1 MAIRTY
7 DEKTGKWLDVDP
19 NFARKTKVLDAM
31 NYYES
36 NSVEGC
42 LEEIGKTLNSG
53 DIAGIQTLKNQVAKL
68 GETTAKLG
76 ETTDDLEDRV
86 AYLEEFGGGG
96 PDDGEDVNAVKI
108 ELESDK
114 NIVCSTDASV
124 DIYYFFTSPNVGFA
138 TAYVSIDF
146 GPNEKHVISLGR
158 NKYTH
163 KKFDKGEHRV
173 DIYVVDSEGFYS
185 NTITVFVTAGGL
197 ELKSKFDDSVDLSL
211 QDYVKIKYTVDT
223 ISKAPI
229 FATLTLDGKQTTVE
243 VLQGENIWEIGYLGS
258 MGVHEATITAVSGD
272 LVSNMLVFNLVLADS
287 KNLYVSSAFKDTQ
300 IAVGK
305 NLQIDYRNSMQG
317 IYKFETEMYIDGV
330 LTDVVASSAGYNFW
344 NVGDQLPIGPHEFRL
359 QSFTP
364 DRKFAS
370 NVIVWNIE
378 VVSEDYVPYQ
388 IVKRSL
394 VCNFDANG
402 KQQDSITRNI
412 WTDTSD
418 NKIKCE
424 LFNFN
429 YNTNGWI
436 DNSLVFNGKTYA
448 KIDLKPFMDNC
459 VDGLTIDI
467 LYKVKNVG
475 DIHGKVL
482 WCRNYMT
489 PYQGVYIDTY
499 KGNMRTNN
507 AKITECQFQDD
518 TWTRM
523 TWVIDREA
531 KMMTQYVNAIITK
544 SIYLSD
550 NEPIQ
555 FDGDIFLGASF
566 DEITLFEE
574 NDNID
579 DNGKPIP
586 HFASCAIKNFRV
598 YDTALTDAEVLQ
610 NHIADIRDRDE
621 QLAKRD
627 LNFGESTIPIMKFE
641 GNMDGMSGDNAKLIT
656 IDYNDPLDPS
666 KRFIKENCQV
676 SWQGTSSL
684 EYPVK
689 NYTIKL
695 KDGGNDWLYAP
706 KDDWIPESRYTIK
719 ANFMDSS
726 QANNVCTARFV
737 NDYFVANNLLYPS
750 QIKNI
755 KTRGSIDGFPIRLV
769 INGIDQGI
777 HMFNIDRYAIN
788 NMGFADEPQLM
799 SYEIGVNS
807 VSGAGAFA
815 NDSWESIR
823 NEFELRHHY
832 AGGEEIVCEQIGA
845 GENKVTVLKAGY
857 HNELQQMVSWVY
869 NTTDEEFRSELDEHF
884 SLNHLIDYYLLVYFF
899 GLVDNLGKNM
909 VLTTWGKDIYGNVI
923 WYPQFYDCD
932 SELGL
937 TNDGQLRYGSGIDM
951 DTGDFNTSN
960 SLLWTKLKRNFNPE
974 IAERYISMRANGY
987 LTYDTIM
994 RYFETNMISKIGEVF
1009 YNLDQRLKYVNEDN
1023 KAWIYMCNGSRL
1035 EHTKRWIKERITYL
1049 DSVFEYGDW
1058 LKSMIVRSNDV
1069 TGNVSLFLKS
1079 YTPMHVEVAFS
1090 DQTLGRV
1097 KKYCDK
1103 DKWYEFKGIIEN
1115 EKDNNITI
1123 RGANNIMY
1131 IDGLEQLNC
1140 SALHATNAE
1149 NLVEISIAGSENI
1162 QILELGNNTML
1173 QKLNCK
1179 NCINL
1184 GINDNNKSINLEK
1197 CINLRHLDLSNTKL
1211 AEVILNPRGGSLE
1224 YFDLSNTLIT
1234 NLSVHGQEFLPEIK
1248 LDNCKDLSTVNI
1260 SECNSLTRLSLPN
1273 SKLSQFTVTDCLKLD
1288 YLDVSYTGYLKSL
1301 ALHGCENLTTLIMA
1315 GMTNSS
1321 FKEVDLRTLK
1331 KIKELDISKC
1341 IFLNNVR
1348 FAEGYTGIKRL
1359 NLRES
1364 AIKTFQFGLEDIPTY
1379 LNLEPFTLEY
1389 IDFYNCTEV
1398 QHIKN
1403 INLYATASMSP
1414 FQNCINLKKIEGT
1427 VDLTGSI
1434 YRAFYNCKLL
1444 ESWPTLKLNRV
1455 TSISEAFVNCSKM
1468 TFDQMRTILNSLTK
1482 CTDFYRGFASCS
1494 NVSCTE
1500 YPADLF
1506 KNNASMT
1513 SLYYTFLGTKMSGQ
1527 LKEGIFDPLINLETI
1542 RQPFPSISG
1551 YIPDNLFANN
1561 TKLQTCA
1568 ELFIGMT
1575 GLNLGPQGPLFPN
1588 CPNLQHIYSL
1598 FSGCTNA
1605 VIELSDDSFA
1615 NNNNL
1620 YNLDHCFANCKNLL
1634 GELPANLL
1642 KNKSKLNTAYNCFDG
1657 CTGLT
1662 GEIPDNF
1669 FEGCTALSNINY
1681 FFRGCTGLTGPIK
1694 TNLWTNSDSK
1704 KSCNNIVYANGLFS
1718 GCTGLGGDPSNLQE
1732 IPLDFFS
1739 KKYRLAEISEMF
1751 NNCSNLSFTLSPK
1764 WFKDLRQ
1771 LTKMNYLFS
1780 NCQGLSGVI
1789 PEKLF
1794 VTLDAE
1800 GNEMAST
1807 LLEAAGMF
1815 RYCRQLS
1822 GRIPEDL
1829 FQKFLNVRKLNEFFR
1844 DCYHLEGGIPA
1855 GLFSQCYNVTSMDYM
1870 FDDACKIGRYD
1881 EEFTEEDP
1889 WALPPDLFKSCVNL
1903 LSTSHMFYMWDG
1915 HGTSLKGQLPPDL
1928 FKNCTKL
1935 QNTEG
1940 MFEACSLLTGGLP
1953 NEMFRTNKALTNVSN
1968 MFWGCGGLNGE
1979 LGATLFSDT
1988 YNPKITTF
1996 YQTFSGCSNLT
2007 GTAPAL
2013 WTMFP
2018 NATMGMCF
2026 KGCTKLSN
2034 YDAIPNTWK

>member
-7 DEKTGKWLDVDP
+7 DDKNGKFQWIDVDP
-19 NFARKTKVLDAM
+19 KFAKRTKILDIM
-31 NYYES
+31 NYYKS
-36 NSVEGC
+36 DNVEGA
-42 LEEIGKTLNSG
+42 LEEIGEILNSG
-53 DIAGIQTLKNQVAKL
+53 DIAGIQLLKNQIVAL
-68 GETTAKLG
+68 GDR
-76 ETTDDLEDRV
+76 TDDLEDRV

-96 PDDGEDVNAVKI
+96 TGSGEVEGAKV
-108 ELESDK
+108 ELESESSV
-114 NIVCSTDASV
+114 ICSTDATV
-124 DIYYFFTSPNVGFA
+124 DMYYFYTSPNTGFA
-138 TAYVSIDF
+138 TAYVSIDY
-146 GPNEKHVISLGR
+146 GPTEKFVISLGR

-163 KKFDKGEHRV
+163 KNFPKGEHRV
-173 DIYVVDSEGFYS
+173 DIYVVDSEGFFS
-185 NTITVFVTAGGL
+185 NTVTIRITAGGL
-197 ELKSKFDDSVDLSL
+197 ELKSKFDDSVDLTL

-223 ISKAPI
+223 ISQAPV
-229 FATLTLDGKQTTVE
+229 FVTLTLDGKQTVVE
-243 VLQGENIWEIGYLGS
+243 ALQGENIWDIGYLGS
-258 MGVHEATITAVSGD
+258 MGVHEATISAVSGN
-272 LVSNMLVFNLVLADS
+272 LTSNVLIFNLVLADS
-287 KNLYVSSAFKDTQ
+287 KNLYVSTTYKLTQ

-317 IYKFETEMYIDGV
+317 IYKFLTEMYIDGV
-330 LTDVVASSAGYNFW
+330 LTDTVSSGAGYNFW
-344 NVGDQLPIGPHEFRL
+344 NLGDQLSIGPHEFRL

-370 NVIVWNIE
+370 NVLIWNIE
-378 VVSEDYVPYQ
+378 VVAEDYVPYQ

-394 VCNFDANG
+394 LCNFDANG
-402 KQQDSITRNI
+402 KQQDSTTRNI
-412 WTDTSD
+412 WTDNSG
-418 NKIKCE
+418 NNVKCE

-436 DNSLVFNGKTYA
+436 DNALVFNGRTYA
-448 KIDLKPFMDNC
+448 KIDLRPFELNC

-467 LYKVKNVG
+467 LFKVKNVG

-499 KGNMRTNN
+499 KGNMRSNN
-507 AKITECQFQDD
+507 AKIVECQFQDD

-523 TWVIDREA
+523 TWVIDREN
-531 KMMTQYVNAIITK
+531 KTMIQYVNAIITK
-544 SIYLSD
+544 VIYIAD
-550 NEPIQ
+550 KEPYQ
-555 FDGDIFLGASF
+555 FAGDIYLGASF
-566 DEITLFEE
+566 DETTIFEE
-574 NDNID
+574 NDNLD
-579 DNGKPIP
+579 ENGNPIP
-586 HFASCAIKNFRV
+586 HFASCEIKNFRV

-641 GNMDGMSGDNAKLIT
+641 GNMEGMSGDIAKLIT

-737 NDYFVANNLLYPS
+737 NDYFVKNNLLYPS
-750 QIKNI
+750 QVKNI

-788 NMGFADEPQLM
+788 NMGFQDEPQIM
-799 SYEIGVNS
+799 SYEVGVNS

-823 NEFELRHHY
+823 NEFELRYHY
-832 AGGEEIVCEQIGA
+832 AGDENIVCEQIGA

-857 HNELQQMVSWVY
+857 HNELQQMVSWVC
-869 NTTDEEFRSELDEHF
+869 NTTDEEFMSELDEHF

-909 VLTTWGKDIYGNVI
+909 VMTTWGKDINGNVI
-923 WYPQFYDCD
+923 WYPMFYDCD

-960 SLLWTKLKRNFNPE
+960 SRLWTKLKRNFNPQ
-974 IAERYISMRANGY
+974 ITERYISMRSNGHI
-987 LTYDTIM
+987 TYDNIM
-994 RYFETNMISKIGEVF
+994 KYFESDMISKIGEVF
-1009 YNLDQRLKYVNEDN
+1009 YNLDQRLKYANEDN
-1023 KAWIYMCNGSRL
+1023 KTWIYMCNGSRL

-1049 DSVFEYGDW
+1049 DSIFGYGDW
-1058 LKSMIVRSNDV
+1058 LKSMIVRSNDIV
-1069 TGNVSLFLKS
+1069 GQVSLFLKS
-1079 YTPMHVEVAFS
+1079 YTPMHVEVSFS
-1090 DQTLGRV
+1090 DQATGRV

-1103 DKWYEFKGIIEN
+1103 DKWYEFKGVIEN
-1115 EKDNNITI
+1115 EKDNNIEI

-1131 IDGLEQLNC
+1131 VDGLEQLNC
-1140 SALHATNAE
+1140 SALHVGNAE
-1149 NLVEISIAGSENI
+1149 NLVEISIPKSKNI

-1179 NCINL
+1179 DCVNL
-1184 GINDNNKSINLEK
+1184 GINDNNKSINLEG
-1197 CINLRHLDLSNTKL
+1197 CINLKHLDISNTKI
-1211 AEVILNPRGGSLE
+1211 AEVVLNSKGGSLE

-1273 SKLSQFTVTDCLKLD
+1273 SKLAEFLITDCLKLD
-1288 YLDVSYTGYLKSL
+1288 YLDISYTGYLRSL
-1301 ALHGCENLTTLIMA
+1301 ALHGCENLTTLKMA
-1315 GMTNSS
+1315 GMTNSA

-1331 KIKELDISKC
+1331 KIQELDISKC
-1341 IFLNNVR
+1341 VFLNNVR

-1364 AIKTFQFGLEDIPTY
+1364 AIKTFQFGLEEIPNY
-1379 LNLEPFTLEY
+1379 LNLKPFTLEY
-1389 IDFYNCTEV
+1389 IDFYNCTSVE
-1398 QHIKN
+1398 HIKD
-1403 INLYATASMSP
+1403 INLYATSNMSP
-1414 FQNCINLKKIEGT
+1414 FQNCKNLKRIDGT
-1427 VDLTGSI
+1427 IDLYGSI
-1434 YRAFYNCKLL
+1434 SRAFYNCQQLAT
-1444 ESWPTLKLNRV
+1444 WPTLKLDRV
-1455 TSISEAFVNCSKM
+1455 TGASEAFEKCLKM
-1468 TFDQMRTILNSLTK
+1468 NFSQMRKILNALTS
-1482 CTDFYRGFASCS
+1482 CTDFYRTFYGCSGVSCS
-1494 NVSCTE
+1494 E

-1506 KNNASMT
+1506 KNNAKMT
-1513 SLYYTFLGTKMSGQ
+1513 SLYYTFLETKMSGQ
-1527 LKEGIFDPLINLETI
+1527 LKEGIFDPLVKISTI
-1542 RQPFPSISG
+1542 RRPFPSISG
-1551 YIPDNLFANN
+1551 YVPNGLFAKN
-1561 TKLQTCA
+1561 TALTTCA
-1568 ELFIGMT
+1568 ELFMNMT
-1575 GLNLGPQGPLFPN
+1575 GLNLGPQEPLFPN
-1588 CPNLQHIYSL
+1588 SRSLSAIYSL

-1605 VIELSDDSFA
+1605 VIELTDESFA
-1615 NNNNL
+1615 NNNALTNM
-1620 YNLDHCFANCKNLL
+1620 DHTFQNCKNLL
-1634 GELPANLL
+1634 GELPPNLL
-1642 KNKSKLNTAYNCFDG
+1642 KGKSKLNTAYNCFDG
-1657 CTGLT
+1657 CTGLI

-1681 FFRGCTGLTGPIK
+1681 FFKNCSGLTGPIK
-1694 TNLWTNSDSK
+1694 TNLWTNAEPK
-1704 KSCNNIVYANGLFS
+1704 KSCSNIVYANGLFE

-1732 IPLDFFS
+1732 IPYDFFD
-1739 KKYRLAEISEMF
+1739 KKYRLAEMSYMF
-1751 NNCSNLSFTLSPK
+1751 KNCSNLGFTLTSR
-1764 WFKDLRQ
+1764 WFRDLRQ
-1771 LTKMNYLFS
+1771 LTKMSYLFQ
-1780 NCQGLSGVI
+1780 NCQGLSGSI

-1800 GNEMAST
+1800 GNEMSST

-1815 RYCRQLS
+1815 MSCRQLS
-1822 GRIPEDL
+1822 GKIPADL
-1829 FQKFLNVRKLNEFFR
+1829 FQRFLNVRMLDDFF
-1844 DCYHLEGGIPA
+1844 DTCYHIEGGIPS
-1855 GLFSQCYNVTSMDYM
+1855 GLFSQCYNVVSMTNM
-1870 FDDACKIGRYD
+1870 FSNACKIGEY
-1881 EEFTEEDP
+1881 EEDLSEEYP
-1889 WALPPDLFKSCVNL
+1889 WALPPDLFDSCVSL
-1903 LSTSHMFYMWDG
+1903 QSTAYMFEMWDG
-1915 HGTSLKGQLPPDL
+1915 HGNSLQGEIPPEL

-1935 QNTEG
+1935 QSTNG
-1940 MFEACSLLTGGLP
+1940 MFIACTLLKGGLP
-1953 NEMFRTNKALTNVSN
+1953 NEMFRTNRALTDVSN
-1968 MFWGCGGLNGE
+1968 MFWACSGLDGE
-1979 LGATLFSDT
+1979 LGATLFT
-1988 YNPKITTF
+1988 NTNNPNITTF
-1996 YQTFSGCSNLT
+1996 YQTFRGCSKLK

-2018 NATMGMCF
+2018 KATMGMCF
-2026 KGCTKLSN
+2026 NGCTELSN
-2034 YDAIPNTWK
+2034 YASIPDQWK

>member
-7 DEKTGKWLDVDP
+7 DDKNGKFQWIDVDP
-19 NFARKTKVLDAM
+19 KFAKRTKVLDIM
-31 NYYES
+31 NYYKS
-36 NSVEGC
+36 DNVEGV
-42 LEEIGKTLNSG
+42 LEEIGEILNSG
-53 DIAGIQTLKNQVAKL
+53 DIAGIQTLKNQIVAL
-68 GETTAKLG
+68 GDR
-76 ETTDDLEDRV
+76 TDDLEDRV

-96 PDDGEDVNAVKI
+96 TGPGEVEGAKV
-108 ELESDK
+108 ELESESSV
-114 NIVCSTDASV
+114 ICSTDATV
-124 DIYYFFTSPNVGFA
+124 DMYYFYTSPNTGFA
-138 TAYVSIDF
+138 TAYVSIDY
-146 GPNEKHVISLGR
+146 GPAQKFVISLGR

-163 KKFDKGEHRV
+163 KNFPKGEHRV
-173 DIYVVDSEGFYS
+173 DIYVVDSEGFFS
-185 NTITVFVTAGGL
+185 NTVTVRITAGGL
-197 ELKSKFDDSVDLSL
+197 ELKSKFDDSVDLTL

-223 ISKAPI
+223 ISQAPV
-229 FATLTLDGKQTTVE
+229 FVTLTLDGKQTVVE
-243 VLQGENIWEIGYLGS
+243 ALQGENIWDIGYLGS
-258 MGVHEATITAVSGD
+258 MGVHEATISAVSGN
-272 LVSNMLVFNLVLADS
+272 LTSNVLIFNLVLADS
-287 KNLYVSSAFKDTQ
+287 KNLYVSTTYKLTQ

-317 IYKFETEMYIDGV
+317 IYKFTTEMYIDGV
-330 LTDVVASSAGYNFW
+330 LTDTVASSAGYNFW
-344 NVGDQLPIGPHEFRL
+344 NLGDQLSIGPHEFRL

-370 NVIVWNIE
+370 NVLIWNIE
-378 VVSEDYVPYQ
+378 VVAEDYVPYQ

-394 VCNFDANG
+394 LCNFDANG
-402 KQQDSITRNI
+402 KQQDSTTRNI
-412 WTDTSD
+412 WTDNSG
-418 NKIKCE
+418 NNVKCE

-436 DNSLVFNGKTYA
+436 DNALVFNGRTYA
-448 KIDLKPFMDNC
+448 KIDLRPFELNC

-467 LYKVKNVG
+467 LFKVKNVG

-499 KGNMRTNN
+499 KGNMRSNN
-507 AKITECQFQDD
+507 AKIVECQFQDD

-523 TWVIDREA
+523 TWVIDREN
-531 KMMTQYVNAIITK
+531 KTMIQYVNAIITK
-544 SIYLSD
+544 VIYIAD
-550 NEPIQ
+550 KEPYQ
-555 FDGDIFLGASF
+555 FAGDVYLGASF
-566 DEITLFEE
+566 DETTIFEE
-574 NDNID
+574 SDNLD
-579 DNGKPIP
+579 ENGKPIP
-586 HFASCAIKNFRV
+586 HFASCEIKNFRV

-641 GNMDGMSGDNAKLIT
+641 GNMEGMSGDIAKLIT

-737 NDYFVANNLLYPS
+737 NDYFVKNNLLYPS
-750 QIKNI
+750 QVKNI

-788 NMGFADEPQLM
+788 NMGFQDEPQIM
-799 SYEIGVNS
+799 SYEVGVNS

-823 NEFELRHHY
+823 NEFELRYHY
-832 AGGEEIVCEQIGA
+832 AGDENIVCEQIGA
-845 GENKVTVLKAGY
+845 GDNKVTVLKAGY
-857 HNELQQMVSWVY
+857 HNELQQLVSWVC
-869 NTTDEEFRSELDEHF
+869 NSTDEEFLSELDEHF

-909 VLTTWGKDIYGNVI
+909 VMTTWGKDINGNVI
-923 WYPQFYDCD
+923 WYPMFYDCD

-960 SLLWTKLKRNFNPE
+960 SRLWTKLKRNFNQQ
-974 IAERYISMRANGY
+974 ITERYISMRSNGHI
-987 LTYDTIM
+987 TYDNIM
-994 RYFETNMISKIGEVF
+994 KYFESDMISKIGEVF
-1009 YNLDQRLKYVNEDN
+1009 YNLDQRLKYANEDN
-1023 KAWIYMCNGSRL
+1023 RTWIYMCNGSRL

-1049 DSVFEYGDW
+1049 DSVFGYGNW

-1069 TGNVSLFLKS
+1069 VGQVSLFLKS
-1079 YTPMHVEVAFS
+1079 YTPMHVEVSFS
-1090 DQTLGRV
+1090 DQATGIV

-1103 DKWYEFKGIIEN
+1103 DKWYEFKGVIEN
-1115 EKDNNITI
+1115 EKDNNIEI

-1131 IDGLEQLNC
+1131 VDGLEQLNC
-1140 SALHATNAE
+1140 SALHVGNAE
-1149 NLVEISIAGSENI
+1149 NLVEINIPKSKNI

-1179 NCINL
+1179 DCVNL
-1184 GINDNNKSINLEK
+1184 GINDNNKSINLEG
-1197 CINLRHLDLSNTKL
+1197 CINLKHLDVSNTKI
-1211 AEVILNPRGGSLE
+1211 AEVVLNSKGGSLE

-1273 SKLSQFTVTDCLKLD
+1273 SKLSEFLITDCLKLD
-1288 YLDVSYTGYLKSL
+1288 YLDISYTGYLKSL
-1301 ALHGCENLTTLIMA
+1301 ALHGCENLTTLKMA
-1315 GMTNSS
+1315 GMTNGA

-1331 KIKELDISKC
+1331 KIQELDISKC

-1364 AIKTFQFGLEDIPTY
+1364 AIKTFQFGLEEIPSY
-1379 LNLEPFTLEY
+1379 LNLKPFKLEY
-1389 IDFYNCTEV
+1389 IDFYNCTSVE
-1398 QHIKN
+1398 HIKD
-1403 INLYATASMSP
+1403 INLYATGDMSP
-1414 FQNCINLKKIEGT
+1414 FQNCKNLKRIDGT
-1427 VDLTGSI
+1427 IDLKGSI
-1434 YRAFYNCKLL
+1434 YRAFYNCQQLAT
-1444 ESWPTLKLNRV
+1444 WPTLKLSRV
-1455 TSISEAFVNCSKM
+1455 TSASEAFVSCVKM
-1468 TFDQMRTILNSLTK
+1468 NFSQMRKILNALTG
-1482 CTDFYRGFASCS
+1482 CSDFYRTFDGCSGVSCS
-1494 NVSCTE
+1494 E

-1506 KNNASMT
+1506 KNNTKMT

-1527 LKEGIFDPLINLETI
+1527 LKEGIFDPLTSIVTI
-1542 RQPFPSISG
+1542 RRPFPSISG
-1551 YIPDNLFANN
+1551 YVPNGLFAKN
-1561 TKLQTCA
+1561 TALSTCA
-1568 ELFIGMT
+1568 ELFMNMT
-1575 GLNLGPQGPLFPN
+1575 GLNLGPQEPLFPN
-1588 CPNLQHIYSL
+1588 SRSLSAIYSL

-1605 VIELSDDSFA
+1605 VIELTDESFA

-1620 YNLDHCFANCKNLL
+1620 TNMDHTFQNCKNLL
-1634 GELPANLL
+1634 GELPPNLL
-1642 KNKSKLNTAYNCFDG
+1642 KGKSKLNTAYNCFDG
-1657 CTGLT
+1657 CTGLI

-1681 FFRGCTGLTGPIK
+1681 FFKNCSGLTGPIK
-1694 TNLWTNSDSK
+1694 TNLWTNAVAN
-1704 KSCNNIVYANGLFS
+1704 KSCNNIVYANGLFE

-1732 IPLDFFS
+1732 IPYDFFD
-1739 KKYRLAEISEMF
+1739 KKYRLAEMSYMF
-1751 NNCSNLSFTLSPK
+1751 KNCKNLSFTLTSR
-1764 WFKDLRQ
+1764 WFRDLRQ
-1771 LTKMNYLFS
+1771 LTKMSYLFQ
-1780 NCQGLSGVI
+1780 NCQGLSGTI

-1800 GNEMAST
+1800 GKEMSST
-1807 LLEAAGMF
+1807 LLEGAGMF
-1815 RYCRQLS
+1815 MSCRQLS
-1822 GRIPEDL
+1822 GKIPADL
-1829 FQKFLNVRKLNEFFR
+1829 FQKFLNVRILDQFFET
-1844 DCYHLEGGIPA
+1844 CYHIEGGIPA
-1855 GLFSQCYNVTSMDYM
+1855 GLFSQCYNVVSMKRM
-1870 FDDACKIGRYD
+1870 FNNACKIGEY
-1881 EEFTEEDP
+1881 EEDLSTEYP
-1889 WALPPDLFKSCVNL
+1889 WALPPDLFDSCVNL
-1903 LSTSHMFYMWDG
+1903 QNTTYMFEMWDG
-1915 HGTSLKGQLPPDL
+1915 HGTSLRGELPPEL

-1935 QNTEG
+1935 QVTDG
-1940 MFEACSLLTGGLP
+1940 MFVACGLLKGGLP
-1953 NEMFRTNKALTNVSN
+1953 NEMFRTNRALTNVSN
-1968 MFWGCGGLNGE
+1968 MFWACGGLDGE
-1979 LGATLFSDT
+1979 LGATLFT
-1988 YNPKITTF
+1988 NTNNPNITTF
-1996 YQTFSGCSNLT
+1996 YQTFSGCSKLT

-2018 NATMGMCF
+2018 KATMGMCF

-2034 YDAIPNTWK
+2034 YASIPDQWK

>member
-7 DEKTGKWLDVDP
+7 DDKNGKYQWIDVDP
-19 NFARKTKVLDAM
+19 KFARRTKVLDVM
-31 NYYES
+31 NYYKS
-36 NSVEGC
+36 DNVEGV
-42 LEEIGKTLNSG
+42 LEEIGETLNSG
-53 DIAGIQTLKNQVAKL
+53 DIAGIQTLKNQIVTL
-68 GETTAKLG
+68 GNR
-76 ETTDDLEDRV
+76 TDDLEDRV

-96 PDDGEDVNAVKI
+96 NGPGSDVETVKI
-108 ELESDK
+108 ELESEK
-114 NIVCSTDASV
+114 NVVCSTDATV
-124 DIYYFFTSPNVGFA
+124 DIYYFYTSINTGFA

-146 GPNEKHVISLGR
+146 GPTEKHVISLGR
-158 NKYTH
+158 NKYT
-163 KKFDKGEHRV
+163 KKNFEKGEHRV
-173 DIYVVDSEGFYS
+173 DIYVVDSEGFFS
-185 NTITVFVTAGGL
+185 NTITIYITAGGL
-197 ELKSKFDDSVDLSL
+197 ELKSKFDDSVDLGL
-211 QDYVKIKYTVDT
+211 QDYIKIKYTVDT
-223 ISKAPI
+223 ISNAPI
-229 FATLTLDGKQTTVE
+229 FVTLTLDGKKTTVE
-243 VLQGENIWEIGYLGS
+243 ALQGENIWDIGYLTS

-287 KNLYVSSAFKDTQ
+287 KNLYVSSTYKDTQ

-305 NLQIDYRNSMQG
+305 NLQINYRNSMQG

-330 LTDVVASSAGYNFW
+330 LTDVVASSAGHNFW
-344 NVGDQLPIGPHEFRL
+344 NVGDQLSIGMHEFKL

-364 DRKFAS
+364 DRKFSS
-370 NVIVWNIE
+370 NILTWTIE
-378 VVSEDYVPYQ
+378 VVAEDYVPYQ

-402 KQQDSITRNI
+402 KQQDSVTRNI

-429 YNTNGWI
+429 YNTNGWME
-436 DNSLVFNGKTYA
+436 NALVFNGKTYA
-448 KIDLKPFMDNC
+448 KIDLAPFADNC

-475 DIHGKVL
+475 DVHGKVL

-531 KMMTQYVNAIITK
+531 KMMTQYVNAVITK
-544 SIYLSD
+544 AIYLSD
-550 NEPIQ
+550 NEPFS
-555 FDGDIFLGASF
+555 FDGQIYLGASF
-566 DEITLFEE
+566 DERTINEE

-579 DNGKPIP
+579 DNGQPIP

-641 GNMDGMSGDNAKLIT
+641 GNMEGMSGENAKLIT

-750 QIKNI
+750 QIKNT

-788 NMGFADEPQLM
+788 NMGFADEPQIM

-815 NDSWESIR
+815 NDSWDSIR

-832 AGGEEIVCEQIGA
+832 AGGEDIVCEQIGA
-845 GENKVTVLKAGY
+845 GESKVTVLKGGY
-857 HNELQQMVSWVY
+857 HNELQQLVTWVY
-869 NTTDEEFRSELDEHF
+869 NATDEEFISELDEHF
-884 SLNHLIDYYLLVYFF
+884 SVNHLIDYYLLVYFF

-909 VLTTWGKDIYGNVI
+909 VLTTWGKNVEGNVI
-923 WYPQFYDCD
+923 WYPMFYDCD

-960 SLLWTKLKRNFNPE
+960 SRLWTKLKRCFNPQ
-974 IAERYISMRANGY
+974 ITERYISMRANGY
-987 LTYDTIM
+987 LTYDNIM
-994 RYFETNMISKIGEVF
+994 KYFETNMISKIGEVF
-1009 YNLDQRLKYVNEDN
+1009 YNLDQKLKYVNENN

-1035 EHTKRWIKERITYL
+1035 EHTKRWIKERITYM
-1049 DSVFEYGDW
+1049 DSVFEYGSW
-1058 LKSMIVRSNDV
+1058 MNSMIVRSNDV
-1069 TGNVSLFLKS
+1069 TGQVSLFLKS
-1079 YTPMHVEVAFS
+1079 YTPMHVEVSFS
-1090 DQTLGRV
+1090 DQALGRV
-1097 KKYCDK
+1097 KQYCDK
-1103 DKWYEFKGIIEN
+1103 DKWYEFKGIVEN
-1115 EKDNNITI
+1115 EKDNNIQI
-1123 RGANNIMY
+1123 RGAGNIMY

-1140 SALHATNAE
+1140 SALHVSNAE
-1149 NLVEISIAGSENI
+1149 NLVEINIPNSKNI
-1162 QILELGNNTML
+1162 QILELGSNTML

-1179 NCINL
+1179 NCVNL
-1184 GINDNNKSINLEK
+1184 GINDNNKSISLEG
-1197 CINLRHLDLSNTKL
+1197 CINLRHLDLSNTQL
-1211 AEVILNPRGGSLE
+1211 AEVILNPSGGSLE

-1273 SKLSQFTVTDCLKLD
+1273 SKLSQFIVTDCLKLD
-1288 YLDVSYTGYLKSL
+1288 YLDISYTGYLKSL
-1301 ALHGCENLTTLIMA
+1301 ALHGCENLTTLHMA
-1315 GMTNSS
+1315 GMTNEA
-1321 FKEVDLRTLK
+1321 FKELDLRTLK
-1331 KIKELDISKC
+1331 KIEALDIEKC
-1341 IFLNNVR
+1341 LFLNNVR

-1359 NLRES
+1359 HLRES
-1364 AIKTFQFGLEDIPTY
+1364 GIKTFQFGLEEIPSY
-1379 LNLEPFTLEY
+1379 LNLKPFTLEY
-1389 IDFYNCTEV
+1389 IDFYNCTSVE
-1398 QHIKN
+1398 HIKD
-1403 INLYATASMSP
+1403 INLYATGSMSP
-1414 FQNCINLKKIEGT
+1414 FQNCINLKRIDGT
-1427 VDLTGSI
+1427 VDLTGTIS
-1434 YRAFYNCKLL
+1434 RAFYNCKNLAT
-1444 ESWPTLKLNRV
+1444 WPTLKLNRV
-1455 TSISEAFVNCSKM
+1455 TSISEAFEGCVKM
-1468 TFDQMRTILNSLTK
+1468 TFAQMRTILNSLTT
-1482 CTDFYRGFASCS
+1482 CTEFYRGFSGCTGI
-1494 NVSCTE
+1494 SCTE

-1506 KNNASMT
+1506 KNNTKMT
-1513 SLYYTFLGTKMSGQ
+1513 SLYWTFTGTKMSGQ
-1527 LKEGIFDPLINLETI
+1527 LKSGIFDPLVNLVTI
-1542 RQPFPSISG
+1542 RKPFPSISG
-1551 YIPDNLFANN
+1551 YVPDDLFIKN
-1561 TKLQTCA
+1561 TKLTTCA
-1568 ELFIGMT
+1568 ELFSDMT
-1575 GLNLGPQGPLFPN
+1575 GLSLGPQKPLFPN
-1588 CPNLQHIYSL
+1588 CPNLSAIYSL

-1605 VIELSDDSFA
+1605 VFELTDNFFA
-1615 NNNNL
+1615 NNPNL
-1620 YNLDHCFANCKNLL
+1620 TNMDGTFKNCKNLL
-1634 GELPANLL
+1634 GSLPTNLL

-1657 CTGLT
+1657 CSGLT
-1662 GEIPDNF
+1662 GEIPDEF
-1669 FEGCTALSNINY
+1669 FKGCSSLANINY
-1681 FFRGCTGLTGPIK
+1681 FFNLCTGLTGPIK
-1694 TNLWTNSDSK
+1694 TNIWKDCHNL
-1704 KSCNNIVYANGLFS
+1704 VYANALFY

-1732 IPLDFFS
+1732 IPEDFFD
-1739 KKYRLAEISEMF
+1739 KKYRLAEINGMF
-1751 NNCSNLSFTLSPK
+1751 RNCSSLSFTLTSR
-1764 WFKDLRQ
+1764 WFRDLRQ
-1771 LTKMNYLFS
+1771 LTKMNNLFR
-1780 NCQGLSGVI
+1780 NCQGLSGTI
-1789 PEKLF
+1789 PEGLF
-1794 VTLDAE
+1794 KTYDAE

-1807 LLEAAGMF
+1807 LLEAQGMF
-1815 RYCRQLS
+1815 AQCRQLS
-1822 GRIPEDL
+1822 GKIPWDL
-1829 FQKFLNVRKLNEFFR
+1829 FQKFLNIRKLDEFFMQ
-1844 DCYHLEGGIPA
+1844 CYHLEGGLDER
-1855 GLFSQCYNVTSMDYM
+1855 LFNQCYNVVSMNNM
-1870 FDDACKIGRYD
+1870 FDNACKIGEYT
-1881 EEFTEEDP
+1881 ESITEEYP
-1889 WALPPDLFKSCVNL
+1889 WALPPTLFNSCVNL
-1903 LSTSHMFYMWDG
+1903 QSAVEMFEMWDG
-1915 HGTSLKGQLPPDL
+1915 HGTSLQGQLPPDL
-1928 FKNCTKL
+1928 FKNCVNL
-1935 QNTEG
+1935 QNIEG
-1940 MFEACSLLTGGLP
+1940 MFVACTLLKGGLP
-1953 NEMFRTNKALTNVSN
+1953 NEMFRTNKKLTNVRDL
-1968 MFWGCGGLNGE
+1968 FWACSGLNGE
-1979 LGATLFSDT
+1979 LGATLFSNS
-1988 YNPKITTF
+1988 YNPNITTF

-2013 WTMFP
+2013 WTMYP
-2018 NATMGMCF
+2018 KATGTMCF
-2026 KGCTKLSN
+2026 RGCSKLSN
-2034 YDAIPNTWK
+2034 YASVPEQWK

>member
-7 DEKTGKWLDVDP
+7 DDKNGKFQWIDVDP
-19 NFARKTKVLDAM
+19 KFAKRTKVLDIM
-31 NYYES
+31 NYYKS
-36 NSVEGC
+36 DNVEGV
-42 LEEIGKTLNSG
+42 LEEIGETLNSG
-53 DIAGIQTLKNQVAKL
+53 DIAGIQTLKNQVVKL
-68 GETTAKLG
+68 GER
-76 ETTDDLEDRV
+76 TDDLESRV

-96 PDDGEDVNAVKI
+96 TGPGTDVEAAKV

-114 NIVCSTDASV
+114 QVVCSTDATV
-124 DIYYFFTSPNVGFA
+124 DIYYFFTSPNTGFA
-138 TAYVSIDF
+138 TAYISIDY
-146 GPNEKHVISLGR
+146 GPSEKHVISLGR
-158 NKYTH
+158 SKYTH
-163 KKFDKGEHRV
+163 KNFSKGEHRV

-185 NTITVFVTAGGL
+185 NTITVYITAGGL
-197 ELKSKFDDSVDLSL
+197 ELKSKFDDSNDLTL

-223 ISKAPI
+223 ISNAPV
-229 FATLTLDGKQTTVE
+229 FVTLTLDGKQTVVE
-243 VLQGENIWEIGYLGS
+243 ALKGENIWDIGYLSS

-287 KNLYVSSAFKDTQ
+287 KNLYVSTTYKLTQ

-330 LTDVVASSAGYNFW
+330 LTDTVASSAGYNFW
-344 NVGDQLPIGPHEFRL
+344 NLGDQLSIGPHEFRL

-370 NVIVWNIE
+370 NVLIWNIE
-378 VVSEDYVPYQ
+378 VVAEDYVPYQ

-394 VCNFDANG
+394 LCNFDAVG
-402 KQQDSITRNI
+402 KQQDSTTRNI
-412 WTDTSD
+412 WADTSG
-418 NKIKCE
+418 NKVKCE

-448 KIDLKPFMDNC
+448 KIDLRPFELNC

-507 AKITECQFQDD
+507 AKIVECQFQDD

-523 TWVIDREA
+523 TWVVDREA
-531 KMMTQYVNAIITK
+531 GTMTQYVNAIITK
-544 SIYLSD
+544 VIYLSE
-550 NEPIQ
+550 NEPFQ
-555 FDGDIFLGASF
+555 FAGDIYLGASF
-566 DEITLFEE
+566 DEITIYEE
-574 NDNID
+574 SDNID
-579 DNGKPIP
+579 DNGNPIP
-586 HFASCAIKNFRV
+586 HFASCDIKNFRV

-641 GNMDGMSGDNAKLIT
+641 GNMEGMSGDIAKLIT

-737 NDYFVANNLLYPS
+737 NDYFVKNNLLYPS
-750 QIKNI
+750 QIKND

-788 NMGFADEPQLM
+788 NLGFADEPQIM

-823 NEFELRHHY
+823 NEFELRYHY
-832 AGGEEIVCEQIGA
+832 AGDESIVCEQIGA
-845 GENKVTVLKAGY
+845 GENKVTVLKSGY
-857 HNELQQMVSWVY
+857 HNELQQMISWVC
-869 NTTDEEFRSELDEHF
+869 NSTDEEFLSELDEHF
-884 SLNHLIDYYLLVYFF
+884 SVNHLIDYYLLVYFF

-909 VLTTWGKDIYGNVI
+909 VMTTWGKDINGNVI
-923 WYPQFYDCD
+923 WYPMFYDCD

-951 DTGDFNTSN
+951 ETGDFNTSN
-960 SLLWTKLKRNFNPE
+960 SRLWTKLKRNFNSQ
-974 IAERYISMRANGY
+974 ITERYISMRSNGH
-987 LTYDTIM
+987 LTYDNM
-994 RYFETNMISKIGEVF
+994 MKYFESGMISTIGEVF
-1009 YNLDQRLKYVNEDN
+1009 YNLDQRLKYANEDN

-1049 DSVFEYGDW
+1049 DSVFEYGNW
-1058 LKSMIVRSNDV
+1058 MKSMIVRSNDI
-1069 TGNVSLFLKS
+1069 TGQVSLFLKS
-1079 YTPMHVEVAFS
+1079 YTPMHVTVAFS
-1090 DQTLGRV
+1090 DQATGKIKR
-1097 KKYCDK
+1097 YCDK

-1123 RGANNIMY
+1123 YGANNIMY
-1131 IDGLEQLNC
+1131 IDGIEQLNC
-1140 SALHATNAE
+1140 SALHVSNAE
-1149 NLVEISIAGSENI
+1149 NLVEINIPGSKNI
-1162 QILELGNNTML
+1162 QILELGSNDML

-1179 NCINL
+1179 NCENL
-1184 GINDNNKSINLEK
+1184 GINDNYKSVNLQG
-1197 CINLRHLDLSNTKL
+1197 CINLRHLDLSGTKL
-1211 AEVILNPRGGSLE
+1211 AEVVLNPSGGSLE

-1234 NLSVHGQEFLPEIK
+1234 NLSIHGQEFLPEIK
-1248 LDNCKDLSTVNI
+1248 LDNCSDLSTVNI

-1273 SKLSQFTVTDCLKLD
+1273 SKLSEFLITDCLKLD
-1288 YLDVSYTGYLKSL
+1288 YLDISYTGYLKSL
-1301 ALHGCENLTTLIMA
+1301 ALHGCKNLTTLKMA
-1315 GMTNSS
+1315 GMTNSA
-1321 FKEVDLRTLK
+1321 FKEVDLRTLEQLE
-1331 KIKELDISKC
+1331 ELDISKC

-1348 FAEGYTGIKRL
+1348 FAEGYDKIKRL
-1359 NLRES
+1359 QLSES
-1364 AIKTFQFGLEDIPTY
+1364 AIKTFQFGLEEIPSY
-1379 LNLEPFTLEY
+1379 LDLAPFTLEY
-1389 IDFYNCTEV
+1389 VNFNNCTEV

-1414 FQNCINLKKIEGT
+1414 FYNCINLHTIQGT
-1427 VDLTGSI
+1427 VNLTGSI
-1434 YRAFYNCKLL
+1434 YRGFYNCKKLAT
-1444 ESWPTLKLNRV
+1444 WPTLNLNRV
-1455 TSISEAFVNCSKM
+1455 TSISECFDGCAKM
-1468 TFDQMRTILNSLTK
+1468 TFNQMRTILNSLTN
-1482 CTDFYRGFASCS
+1482 CTEFYRGFCNCS
-1494 NVSCTE
+1494 GVKCTE

-1506 KNNASMT
+1506 KNNKAMT
-1513 SLYYTFLGTKMSGQ
+1513 SLYYTFLGTGMSGQ
-1527 LKEGIFDPLINLETI
+1527 LKPGIFDPLTNLVTI
-1542 RQPFPSISG
+1542 RRPFPSISG
-1551 YIPDNLFANN
+1551 YIPDGLFVNN
-1561 TKLQTCA
+1561 TRLTTCA
-1568 ELFIGMT
+1568 ELFQGMT

-1588 CPNLQHIYSL
+1588 CPSLSAIYGL

-1605 VIELSDDSFA
+1605 VIELSDESFA
-1615 NNNNL
+1615 NNPNL
-1620 YNLDHCFANCKNLL
+1620 TNMDHTFQNCKNLL
-1634 GELPANLL
+1634 GSLPPNLL
-1642 KNKSKLNTAYNCFDG
+1642 KNKSRLNTAYSCFEG

-1669 FEGCTALSNINY
+1669 FEGCTALANINY
-1681 FFRGCTGLTGPIK
+1681 FFAYCTGLTGPIK
-1694 TNLWTNSDSK
+1694 TNLWTNSNPN
-1704 KSCNNIVYANGLFS
+1704 KSCNNIVYANALFL

-1732 IPLDFFS
+1732 IPEDFFD
-1739 KKYRLAEISEMF
+1739 KKYRLAEINGMF
-1751 NNCSNLSFTLSPK
+1751 RDCTNLSFTLTSR
-1764 WFKDLRQ
+1764 WFRDLRQ
-1771 LTKMNYLFS
+1771 LTKMNNLFN

-1794 VTLDAE
+1794 VSYDAE
-1800 GNEMAST
+1800 GNEMEST
-1807 LLEAAGMF
+1807 SLNEAQGMF
-1815 RYCRQLS
+1815 TNCRQLS
-1822 GRIPEDL
+1822 GTIPADL
-1829 FQKFLNVRKLNEFFR
+1829 FQRFLNIRKLDGFFEN
-1844 DCYHLEGGIPA
+1844 CYHIEGGIPEE
-1855 GLFSQCYNVTSMDYM
+1855 LFSKCFNVVSMNNM
-1870 FDDACKIGRYD
+1870 FDDACKIGRYQ

-1889 WALPPDLFKSCVNL
+1889 WALPPNLFDKCVNL
-1903 LSTSHMFYMWDG
+1903 LSTSYMFYMWDG
-1915 HGTSLKGQLPPDL
+1915 HGTSLRGELPPDL

-1940 MFEACSLLTGGLP
+1940 MFEACSLLKGGLP

-1968 MFWGCGGLNGE
+1968 MFWACSGLNGE
-1979 LGATLFSDT
+1979 LGATLFTNT

-2018 NATMGMCF
+2018 KATMGMCF
-2026 KGCTKLSN
+2026 RNCTKLSN
-2034 YDAIPNTWK
+2034 YDSIPNTWK